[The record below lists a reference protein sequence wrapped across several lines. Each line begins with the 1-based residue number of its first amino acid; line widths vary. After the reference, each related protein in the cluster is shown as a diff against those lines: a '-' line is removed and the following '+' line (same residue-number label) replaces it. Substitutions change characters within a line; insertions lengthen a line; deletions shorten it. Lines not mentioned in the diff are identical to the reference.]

1 MEVTLLVETGPD
13 KGRKIT
19 LPKQAVVL
27 GKSAECDIK
36 VPSTIVSRRHCRI
49 SIEKDF
55 VVLRDLRS
63 KNGTFLND
71 RKVGKDVFL
80 ASGDKIRLGQA
91 VFTVLIGPLHGDTG
105 AAEIAAIAE
114 EESEE
119 KQKEEA
125 AAVVEEAQEVKE
137 EIPVAEAVE
146 ETSEPTH
153 EAQIPEAAEA
163 QVREPEAP
171 AAYTADFYRR
181 VAECMITARED
192 FFEHYRGSTRRTRN
206 ILAMLVGILGL
217 SEEEAKLLDLAGLLY
232 DVGKLLLP
240 DTMFNKR
247 GPLTPEEKKIMQ
259 RHPQAS
265 VVFFKEAG
273 LPGEVR
279 EAILAHHERY
289 DGTGYPKQLKG
300 DAIPKPARVLALADS
315 LSAMT
320 SSRPHRTSMSTA
332 QAIDEIERG
341 AGTHF
346 DPEMARRVADYC
358 RLNMGELRRAITF
371 KR

>member
-1 MEVTLLVETGPD
+1 MEVTLLIETGPD

-49 SIEKDF
+49 SVEKDF

-71 RKVGKDVFL
+71 RKVEEDVFL
-80 ASGDKIRLGQA
+80 ASGDKIRLGQV

-105 AAEIAAIAE
+105 AAEIVE
-114 EESEE
+114 EEPEE

-146 ETSEPTH
+146 ETSEPTRAAH
-153 EAQIPEAAEA
+153 PPEAAKA

-181 VAECMITARED
+181 VVECIIAARED
-192 FFEHYRGSTRRTRN
+192 FFEHYRDSTRRTRN

-240 DTMFNKR
+240 DVVFNKR
-247 GPLTPEEKKIMQ
+247 GPLTPEEKKVMQ

-265 VVFFKEAG
+265 AVFFKEAG

-300 DAIPKPARVLALADS
+300 EAIPKPARVLALADS

-320 SSRPHRTSMSTA
+320 SSRPYRTSMSTS
-332 QAIDEIERG
+332 QALDEIERG

-346 DPEMARRVADYC
+346 DPEMARRVTDYC

>member
-1 MEVTLLVETGPD
+1 MEVTLLVETGPN
-13 KGRKIT
+13 KGQEIA
-19 LPKQAVVL
+19 LSKQAVVL
-27 GKSAECDIK
+27 GKSAECDII
-36 VPSTIVSRRHCRI
+36 VPSAIVSRRHCRI
-49 SIEKDF
+49 SVEKDF
-55 VVLRDLRS
+55 LVLRDLRS
-63 KNGTFLND
+63 KNGTFLNGK
-71 RKVGKDVFL
+71 KVDEEAFL
-80 ASGDKIRLGQA
+80 ASGDKIRVGEV
-91 VFTVLIGPLHGDTG
+91 VFTVMIGPLHGDTS

-114 EESEE
+114 EEPEE
-119 KQKEEA
+119 KQEEEA
-125 AAVVEEAQEVKE
+125 AAAVKEAQEVRE

-146 ETSEPTH
+146 EP
-153 EAQIPEAAEA
+153 PAAEEPVA
-163 QVREPEAP
+163 GQVEEQEPEAP
-171 AAYTADFYRR
+171 AAYTADFYWR
-181 VAECMITARED
+181 VVECLVAAREE

-206 ILAMLVGILGL
+206 ILAMLVGILDL
-217 SEEEAKLLDLAGLLY
+217 SEKEAKLLDLAGLLY

-240 DTMFNKR
+240 DAMFNKR
-247 GPLTPEEKKIMQ
+247 GPLTPEERKIMQ
-259 RHPQAS
+259 KHPQAS

-320 SSRPHRTSMSTA
+320 SSRPHRMSMSTA
-332 QAIDEIERG
+332 QALDEIERG

-358 RLNMGELRRAITF
+358 RLNMGELRRAVTL